1 VENAYGPVEAGDI
14 VGHTPTVNIRVGLT
28 ARLIRTAGAVAAI
41 VIAQA
46 PALPVQSD
54 WTLPAAASGYTGTTT
69 GLATDASGAT
79 IAISRAEPA
88 PGGPPPP
95 AFGNVSTRVPA
106 DTLRG
111 RRLTLRA
118 DLQTRGAGG
127 ASLWMRVDRGPG
139 DMLMLENGQD
149 RAVRGDVEKAPFVIS
164 LPIPSSATTVV
175 FGVLLQGAGAVTA
188 TAVRLDAGP
197 ALSPASIAD
206 DAKTVLD
213 AAITIVRRNAWMRDK
228 IDWTVVEPEVRLLA
242 AGAERS
248 ADTYPAIQ
256 FLLGELKDRHSF
268 LMQPSTNAAFEKGGA
283 ENPPVE
289 VRTLPDGIGYINVP
303 GYGGGDRAAMQSYAK
318 KVHQDL
324 GKIVEEIDCG
334 WIIDLRNNTGGNMW
348 PMLAGLKPFLGDE
361 PLGAFISREGTSP
374 PWKAGQAV
382 DVEPPGSL
390 RRLERAWAAVLTGPR
405 TASSGEAVTI
415 SFKGR
420 VRTRSF
426 GQPTAGLSS
435 ANQAFQLPDGAAI
448 ILTVSIEADRT
459 GKQYG
464 EKVDPDE
471 VIAAL
476 APGASEPDAALN
488 AATAWLRRS
497 CAG

>member
-1 VENAYGPVEAGDI
+1 
-14 VGHTPTVNIRVGLT
+14 
-28 ARLIRTAGAVAAI
+28 
-41 VIAQA
+41 
-46 PALPVQSD
+46 
-54 WTLPAAASGYTGTTT
+54 
-69 GLATDASGAT
+69 
-79 IAISRAEPA
+79 
-88 PGGPPPP
+88 
-95 AFGNVSTRVPA
+95 
-106 DTLRG
+106 
-111 RRLTLRA
+111 
-118 DLQTRGAGG
+118 
-127 ASLWMRVDRGPG
+127 
-139 DMLMLENGQD
+139 
-149 RAVRGDVEKAPFVIS
+149 
-164 LPIPSSATTVV
+164 
-175 FGVLLQGAGAVTA
+175 
-188 TAVRLDAGP
+188 
-197 ALSPASIAD
+197 
-206 DAKTVLD
+206 
-213 AAITIVRRNAWMRDK
+213 
-228 IDWTVVEPEVRLLA
+228 
-242 AGAERS
+242 
-248 ADTYPAIQ
+248 
-256 FLLGELKDRHSF
+256 
-268 LMQPSTNAAFEKGGA
+268 
-283 ENPPVE
+283 
-289 VRTLPDGIGYINVP
+289 
-303 GYGGGDRAAMQSYAK
+303 
-318 KVHQDL
+318 
-324 GKIVEEIDCG
+324 VEEIDCG